1 MTSNLYTPKIY
12 LYSFRA
18 GRWIAQFDTEEKL
31 LEYFVRNYSAF
42 FGSDNE
48 VNLTWNDTKTC
59 VDPLTGK
66 QKIVLRDYV
75 MVDESDRVV
84 DPARYKDGV
93 EALMKGLSEAEMER
107 MKAYEHMGLL
117 HIWRRWSREVPL
129 EHENLSHG
137 DLLCNDKT
145 SYRFRCDPVPGTHHN
160 RWHFCNHYRY
170 PKTIGELRLM
180 ADPEDGAYIR
190 PKRRYIP
197 TAYDDIPRGR
207 QRSWKEQSKRAKQW
221 SKNKSRTSK
230 EVRDIDLH
238 LFYVCELKPN
248 WVSIYNNIDRQMIS
262 NIVARKTSAHHQD
275 GCCMRKTKHS

>member
-18 GRWIAQFDTEEKL
+18 GRWIAQFDAEEKL

-42 FGSDNE
+42 FGPDNE

-66 QKIVLRDYV
+66 QKTVLRDYV
-75 MVDESDRVV
+75 LVDESNRVV

-230 EVRDIDLH
+230 EVRDFCRLAA
-238 LFYVCELKPN
+238 N
-248 WVSIYNNIDRQMIS
+248 
-262 NIVARKTSAHHQD
+262 KTND
-275 GCCMRKTKHS
+275 PP